1 MEKHRAPWYLIHSVG
16 VGSAPPWSRGLS
28 ACSLLGRPDSCWR
41 ECWPHVLFWA
51 NPWQLYL
58 PLVLKRIKNKVSH
71 SWSSAHL
78 TDFYLHSK
86 NVLNIPFRQALDNLC
101 SIVDLCQGCFCLL
114 PLGNT
119 WQCLE
124 TVLVVTTRGWEML
137 LASGE
142 CRPGMLLS
150 TLPHTGQ
157 HPPPALRMV
166 QPQMSRGLRLRN
178 PSHVLWSIYA
188 AKGRNKT
195 RKQNQCGVVATASD

>member
-1 MEKHRAPWYLIHSVG
+1 MEKHRAPWRLIRSVG

-28 ACSLLGRPDSCWR
+28 ACSLLGRPDSYWR

-58 PLVLKRIKNKVSH
+58 PWVLKRIKNKVSH

-101 SIVDLCQGCFCLL
+101 SIVDLRQACFCLL

-124 TVLVVTTRGWEML
+124 TVLVVARGWVFWRL
-137 LASGE
+137 VGGDKA
-142 CRPGMLLS
+142 CCS
-150 TLPHTGQ
+150 TPYSAQDSTHDRELCSSKCH
-157 HPPPALRMV
+157 
-166 QPQMSRGLRLRN
+166 
-178 PSHVLWSIYA
+178 
-188 AKGRNKT
+188 
-195 RKQNQCGVVATASD
+195 